1 MKVGIASYAQRAMST
16 RMQKMRKNRVEQEG
30 KTKNDG
36 QVQDLSQTVVLIGS
50 LLTRNQLM

>member
-1 MKVGIASYAQRAMST
+1 
-16 RMQKMRKNRVEQEG
+16 MQKMRKNRVEQEG
-30 KTKNDG
+30 KTKNDD